1 MRSKKGR
8 SMKKDMWG
16 GLSLTRGIKDS
27 SEIDSGTA
35 FMDAK
40 SKI

>member
-1 MRSKKGR
+1 
-8 SMKKDMWG
+8 MKKDMWG
-16 GLSLTRGIKDS
+16 GLSLARGIKDS